1 MKYLILVFTS
11 ILFFVTINSKAQVIG
26 GEQDK
31 LFDLFLLEKYADC
44 YFKAIKMIE
53 KEDFKSDPEPYL
65 YISMTLIKI
74 YEDEEMKMEY
84 EDAGGDPLKDALKY
98 ATKANKYYSKCLKK
112 DITTFEMED
121 NMEFFNNL
129 TMIALDEIIYHYNE
143 DKYSKAASWGK
154 KLAKVDP
161 SISEIQLI
169 VAANMLLSKNAEG
182 QKLVDMYWPKIIA
195 KYKSGDVEP
204 DESVK
209 NALIYAIIALSGYY
223 NDNGNS
229 TKAKEII
236 KFGKDLFVENKKIE
250 SQFDSINS

>member
-1 MKYLILVFTS
+1 
-11 ILFFVTINSKAQVIG
+11 
-26 GEQDK
+26 
-31 LFDLFLLEKYADC
+31 
-44 YFKAIKMIE
+44 
-53 KEDFKSDPEPYL
+53 
-65 YISMTLIKI
+65 MTLIKI

-182 QKLVDMYWPKIIA
+182 QKLVDMYWPKIIT

-204 DESVK
+204 EESIK

>member
-1 MKYLILVFTS
+1 
-11 ILFFVTINSKAQVIG
+11 
-26 GEQDK
+26 
-31 LFDLFLLEKYADC
+31 
-44 YFKAIKMIE
+44 MIE

-143 DKYSKAASWGK
+143 DKYSKAASGGK
-154 KLAKVDP
+154 KLAKVFFINK
-161 SISEIQLI
+161 SKIFFYLFCSKSEIIDCLI
-169 VAANMLLSKNAEG
+169 LMFFDMLYRG
-182 QKLVDMYWPKIIA
+182 
-195 KYKSGDVEP
+195 
-204 DESVK
+204 
-209 NALIYAIIALSGYY
+209 
-223 NDNGNS
+223 
-229 TKAKEII
+229 
-236 KFGKDLFVENKKIE
+236 LFR
-250 SQFDSINS
+250 